1 MECLMDHIVLN
12 VEDDEKMISFYS
24 KVLLMPPERL
34 DEYRAGNVPFPS
46 LRLNADTIIDL
57 FPKKMWGCRSET
69 LRFPMESQTFHGRLR
84 NRCLSDGTQQ
94 WVFYSDPSRT
104 DRNKQ

>member
-1 MECLMDHIVLN
+1 MEYLMDHIVLN

-57 FPKKMWGCRSET
+57 FPKKMWRKSAQEGGGHENLNHFCVV
-69 LRFPMESQTFHGRLR
+69 L
-84 NRCLSDGTQQ
+84 
-94 WVFYSDPSRT
+94 
-104 DRNKQ
+104 NKEAWQELLELLQVNSVSIED